1 MFATRLQPR
10 LEIFSCDIY
19 LQKQCKL
26 FLSFALSLLLFL
38 CDCGALSGQRKKKH
52 SRDVSDLS
60 VTSTWWR
67 DCTKSFAS
75 TRSLFNYHAIIFVVV
90 EYMIVGLILLQLLN
104 RLCKEQSPYFL
115 LGWTFALGFLV
126 LKGSG
131 PLTTLNRST
140 VQLSTV
146 QLSQ

>member
-10 LEIFSCDIY
+10 LKIFSCDIY

-26 FLSFALSLLLFL
+26 FVSFALSLLLFL

-75 TRSLFNYHAIIFVVV
+75 TRSLFNYHAIIFVVI
-90 EYMIVGLILLQLLN
+90 EYMILGLILLQIMQIMQGTISLLPSWVN
-104 RLCKEQSPYFL
+104 LCPWLPGAERKWSSYNPQP
-115 LGWTFALGFLV
+115 
-126 LKGSG
+126 
-131 PLTTLNRST
+131 
-140 VQLSTV
+140 
-146 QLSQ
+146 

>member
-10 LEIFSCDIY
+10 LNIFSCEIY

-38 CDCGALSGQRKKKH
+38 CDCGALSSQRKKKH

-67 DCTKSFAS
+67 DCTESFAS
-75 TRSLFNYHAIIFVVV
+75 TRSLLNYHAIIFVVI

-115 LGWTFALGFLV
+115 LGWTSALGFLV

-131 PLTTLNRST
+131 PLTTPNRST

>member
-10 LEIFSCDIY
+10 LKIFSCDIY

-38 CDCGALSGQRKKKH
+38 GDCGALSGQRKKKH